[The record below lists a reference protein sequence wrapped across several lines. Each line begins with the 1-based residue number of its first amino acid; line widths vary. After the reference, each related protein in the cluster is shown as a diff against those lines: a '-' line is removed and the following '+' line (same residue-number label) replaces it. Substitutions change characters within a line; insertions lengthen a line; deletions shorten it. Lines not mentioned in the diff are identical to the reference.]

1 MGHEKS
7 LGLKSSHEYAPD
19 PKGLNGKRQSLRIS
33 GVSFRKQTGHEG

>member
-7 LGLKSSHEYAPD
+7 LVLKPSHEYAPD
-19 PKGLNGKRQSLRIS
+19 TRGLNGKKQSLRIA